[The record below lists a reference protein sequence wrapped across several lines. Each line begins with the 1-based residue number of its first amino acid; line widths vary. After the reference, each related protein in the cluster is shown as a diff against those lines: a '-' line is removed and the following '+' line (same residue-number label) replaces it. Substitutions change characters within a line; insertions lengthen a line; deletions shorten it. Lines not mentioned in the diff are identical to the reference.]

1 MFHTNNYGL
10 LVYKSYEK
18 DIEVFKINY
27 TTEETALKILDLPK
41 ELIKDNLTF
50 IYFMVKEYKKIVEE
64 LKKIDLKKINSLEKF
79 KKKYSV

>member
-27 TTEETALKILDLPK
+27 TTDTKNIRF
-41 ELIKDNLTF
+41 T
-50 IYFMVKEYKKIVEE
+50 
-64 LKKIDLKKINSLEKF
+64 
-79 KKKYSV
+79 